1 MPILE
6 SLDEDPEMEPGRADK
21 TPGNADSDKDD
32 ENKPASPLGDVR
44 PQSQGANQSSGRM
57 ICWTDIDSKSRPA
70 N

>member
-6 SLDEDPEMEPGRADK
+6 SLDEDPEMEPGQADT

-32 ENKPASPLGDVR
+32 ENKPASPLGRRATAEPGRKPIVR
-44 PQSQGANQSSGRM
+44 THDMLDQH
-57 ICWTDIDSKSRPA
+57 DSKSRPA